1 MFRSLSHFAA
11 SRVRSGLTWAEP
23 QGQGLT
29 RGIVR
34 CLEIQESRP
43 VLLPDLSEEPLFRG
57 GAPRSHFR
65 QVFAGFSSDFS
76 ENLVQTSAEGPIQ
89 EMREFVLSRFS
100 LAAALYQFC

>member
-43 VLLPDLSEEPLFRG
+43 VLLPTSLKN
-57 GAPRSHFR
+57 H
-65 QVFAGFSSDFS
+65 FS
-76 ENLVQTSAEGPIQ
+76 EGAHLGLI
-89 EMREFVLSRFS
+89 FDRFCRVFFG
-100 LAAALYQFC
+100 LFGEPRAD